1 LAQSVYDQGRLHEL
15 EDIITKGLAVGDCDQ
30 QTKVNL
36 YKLLTLAY
44 IYLEEP
50 QKADDSML
58 KLLQTDHYFEINEAV
73 DPAEFVALYNT
84 FRTHEI
90 YRVGAKLGVNASQ
103 PNVVNSVTAIELAPG
118 SEYKYGIAIHFGG
131 AVDVPLNDKMTLHG
145 ELLYLQ
151 KKFELDLKVDRGLDS
166 DGKPLSQEF
175 QGFETQ
181 NYLSLPLSVEY
192 KIADKKYNPF
202 VTGGFSID
210 YLLSD
215 KLKSIRIRDDA
226 ASIPET
232 TFDLKPHRENINISV
247 LIGAGVKL
255 KMGGGY
261 FIAEVRYIYGIT
273 NVNSTETAFANQQAT
288 WDQGYADPVFKVT
301 SLAVSG
307 TYVLNIFNPKK
318 NKIKIRQ

>member
-1 LAQSVYDQGRLHEL
+1 
-15 EDIITKGLAVGDCDQ
+15 
-30 QTKVNL
+30 
-36 YKLLTLAY
+36 
-44 IYLEEP
+44 
-50 QKADDSML
+50 
-58 KLLQTDHYFEINEAV
+58 
-73 DPAEFVALYNT
+73 
-84 FRTHEI
+84 
-90 YRVGAKLGVNASQ
+90 
-103 PNVVNSVTAIELAPG
+103 
-118 SEYKYGIAIHFGG
+118 
-131 AVDVPLNDKMTLHG
+131 VPLNDKMTLHG

-151 KKFELDLKVDRGLDS
+151 KKFELDLKVDRGLDA
-166 DGKPLSQEF
+166 DGKPLIQEF

-181 NYLSLPLSVEY
+181 NYISLPLSFEY

-202 VTGGFSID
+202 VMGGFSID

-215 KLKSIRIRDDA
+215 KMKAERVRADA

-232 TFDLKPHRENINISV
+232 TFDLKPLRENINISALV
-247 LIGAGVKL
+247 GAGVKL

-318 NKIKIRQ
+318 NKIKSSQ